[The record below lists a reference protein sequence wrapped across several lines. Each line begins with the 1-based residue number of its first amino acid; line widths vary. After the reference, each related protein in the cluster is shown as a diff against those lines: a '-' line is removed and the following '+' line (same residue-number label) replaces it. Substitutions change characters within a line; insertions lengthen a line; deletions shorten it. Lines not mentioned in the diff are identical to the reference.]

1 MFPTNSEVIVPINCY
16 GQGQYYQS
24 NTTYILKPNDT
35 YFTVSSNTYQGLSTC
50 YSLMRE
56 NSYHQFHLFPDIV
69 LQVPLR
75 CACPTT
81 HQIANGT
88 MYLLTYLVNWDD
100 TIPDIADRFHVSTK
114 SILEANGFPDKN
126 PNLTNSTTIL
136 IPLPTEPS
144 SSETITHHQKPF
156 MSGSFYN
163 SKNKRKVYIVLAIS
177 LLIVLSVI
185 LAAVFL
191 FHRKI
196 FRGFWQKGCKDITVL
211 GRQSNASLRRQS
223 TASLRVEIADFGQA
237 LKVFEF
243 SDIMKATG
251 NFSNENRIKG
261 SVYRRVF
268 GQKIF
273 AVKNMSREAT
283 EEVKMLKKINHFN
296 LIKLEGVCEKHGS
309 FYLVFEY
316 MENGSLREWLNG
328 NKSKDRG
335 SWNKRIQIALDV
347 ANGLH
352 YLHHFTE
359 PPYIHMDIKSS
370 NILLNSDLRAKI
382 ANFGLAR
389 AAMRETSSGELARD
403 VVVTRGYMAPEY
415 GEAGPVTPK
424 VDVYAYGV
432 LMLELIT
439 GKDAYFIQDGRE
451 EQLSAAIVST
461 MEAKNLEAELSLL
474 VDPTLDGN
482 NGTDVLLRMAELS
495 VACLTQEPDRRPTM
509 WEIVS
514 TLLKIQADLERTES
528 FYAGFNTFEGE

>member
-1 MFPTNSEVIVPINCY
+1 MFPTNSEVIVPVNCY

-35 YFTVSSNTYQGLSTC
+35 YFTVASNTYQGLSTC
-50 YSLMRE
+50 DSLMRE
-56 NSYHQFHLFPDIV
+56 NLYHQLNLIPNMV

-81 HQIANGT
+81 NQIANGT

-100 TIPDIADRFHVSTK
+100 TIPDIVDRFHVSTK
-114 SILEANGFPDKN
+114 SILEANGFPDEN
-126 PNLTNSTTIL
+126 PNLTPSTTIL

-144 SSETITHHQKPF
+144 SSETITHHQKPV

-163 SKNKRKVYIVLAIS
+163 SKNKRNVYIVLAIS

-191 FHRKI
+191 FYKKI
-196 FRGFWQKGCKDITVL
+196 FRRFRQKGCKDITVL
-211 GRQSNASLRRQS
+211 GRQS
-223 TASLRVEIADFGQA
+223 TASLRVEIADLGQDQ
-237 LKVFEF
+237 KVFEF
-243 SDIMKATG
+243 SDIEKATG
-251 NFSNENRIKG
+251 KLSNENRIKG
-261 SVYRRVF
+261 SVYCGVF

-296 LIKLEGVCEKHGS
+296 LIKLEGVCKKHGS
-309 FYLVFEY
+309 YYLVFEY
-316 MENGSLREWLNG
+316 MENGSLREWLNE

-359 PPYIHMDIKSS
+359 PPYIHMDVKSS

-389 AAMRETSSGELARD
+389 AAMMETSSGELARD

-415 GEAGPVTPK
+415 GKAGPVTPK

-439 GKDAYFIQDGRE
+439 GKDANFIQDGME
-451 EQLSAAIVST
+451 ELLSAAIVST
-461 MEAKNLEAELSLL
+461 MEAKNPEAELSLL

-495 VACLTQEPDRRPTM
+495 VACLTQEPARRPTM

-514 TLLKIQADLERTES
+514 TLLKIRADLERTES
-528 FYAGFNTFEGE
+528 FYAGFITFQGE

>member
-1 MFPTNSEVIVPINCY
+1 M
-16 GQGQYYQS
+16 
-24 NTTYILKPNDT
+24 
-35 YFTVSSNTYQGLSTC
+35 
-50 YSLMRE
+50 
-56 NSYHQFHLFPDIV
+56 
-69 LQVPLR
+69 
-75 CACPTT
+75 
-81 HQIANGT
+81 
-88 MYLLTYLVNWDD
+88 
-100 TIPDIADRFHVSTK
+100 
-114 SILEANGFPDKN
+114 
-126 PNLTNSTTIL
+126 
-136 IPLPTEPS
+136 
-144 SSETITHHQKPF
+144 
-156 MSGSFYN
+156 
-163 SKNKRKVYIVLAIS
+163 YIVLAIS

-191 FHRKI
+191 FHKKI
-196 FRGFWQKGCKDITVL
+196 FRGFRQKGHKEITVL
-211 GRQSNASLRRQS
+211 GRQSNASLHRQS

-243 SDIMKATG
+243 SDIEKATG

-261 SVYRRVF
+261 SVCSGVF
-268 GQKIF
+268 GRKIF

-309 FYLVFEY
+309 YYLVFEY

-328 NKSKDRG
+328 SKSKDRG

-347 ANGLH
+347 ANELH

-370 NILLNSDLRAKI
+370 YILLNSDLRAKI

-389 AAMRETSSGELARD
+389 AAMRETSNGELARD

-415 GEAGPVTPK
+415 GKAGPVTPK

-439 GKDAYFIQDGRE
+439 GKDANFIQDGME

-461 MEAKNLEAELSLL
+461 MEAKNPEAELSLL
-474 VDPTLDGN
+474 VDPTLYGN
-482 NGTDVLLRMAELS
+482 NGTNVLLRMAELS
-495 VACLTQEPDRRPTM
+495 VACLTQEPARRPNM

-528 FYAGFNTFEGE
+528 FDASFNTF